1 MQAHK
6 RRQARTVGGLPHACV
21 GDGLMSSLDLMRRRS
36 SSLAAAVAVLS
47 LVAGPAGLARAQG
60 AGGFGAPGGPG
71 GALSPGGLSN
81 GGEAA
86 RSGPGPRGPASGYGG
101 TISGRMNLIG
111 PAGPDALSPPTLS
124 NPAPPP
130 APVFSPERIDRIDPA
145 MINQMRLPNLA
156 PGAVSRPT
164 TATPQPAHAPASTGA
179 IAVAPLA
186 KQPLTLQAS
195 FDEKGLPIRGGV
207 KWRLFTD
214 QADANGEHML
224 VAESSD
230 PHPKFDV
237 DPGSYIVHAV
247 YGLVSAA
254 KFVTVAAGR
263 PTAQTMVL
271 PAGAVRLTAFVGG
284 NKAPDNAVTFTLT
297 RDDGGVARTVAE
309 NVKPA
314 ELLRLPAGS
323 YHVSSIYGDANAN
336 VEADLKIAPGKLVE
350 AQVHHKA
357 AHVSLKLV
365 QSPGGPELRDTSWT
379 ILTPGGDV
387 IRDSIGALTGV
398 VLAEGD
404 YTAIARRDGRLYQQ
418 SFSVKTGFDA
428 TVELTMQ

>member
-1 MQAHK
+1 M
-6 RRQARTVGGLPHACV
+6 G
-21 GDGLMSSLDLMRRRS
+21 RRS
-36 SSLAAAVAVLS
+36 PSFLAAVLAALSLA
-47 LVAGPAGLARAQG
+47 AGPAGGARAQG
-60 AGGFGAPGGPG
+60 PGGFGAPGAPG
-71 GALSPGGLSN
+71 GALAPGGLSN
-81 GGEAA
+81 GEVA
-86 RSGPGPRGPASGYGG
+86 RSGPGPRGPSSGYGG
-101 TISGRMNLIG
+101 TITGRMNLIG
-111 PAGPDALSPPTLS
+111 PAGPDALAPATLS
-124 NPAPPP
+124 DPAPPP
-130 APVFSPERIDRIDPA
+130 APVFSPERIDRLDPNV
-145 MINQMRLPNLA
+145 INQMRLPNLA

-164 TATPQPAHAPASTGA
+164 TSTTKLPPPAATGA
-179 IAVAPLA
+179 VPAAAVAPLA
-186 KQPLTLQAS
+186 KQFLSLQAS
-195 FDEKGLPIRGGV
+195 FDEKGSAIRSGV

-224 VAESSD
+224 VAESTD
-230 PHPKFDV
+230 PHPRFEV
-237 DPGSYIVHAV
+237 DPGAYVVHAV

-263 PTAQTMVL
+263 PTAQTLIM
-271 PAGAVRLTAFVGG
+271 PAGAVRLIAFVGG
-284 NKAPDNAVTFTLT
+284 AKAPDNTVSFTLT

-309 NVKPA
+309 DVKPG

-323 YHVSSIYGDANAN
+323 YHVSSLYGDANAN

-387 IRDSIGALTGV
+387 IRDSIGALSGV

-418 SFSVKTGFDA
+418 SFAVKTGLDA

>member
-1 MQAHK
+1 M
-6 RRQARTVGGLPHACV
+6 G
-21 GDGLMSSLDLMRRRS
+21 RRS
-36 SSLAAAVAVLS
+36 SSLSVVAAAGCLAALWCAPS
-47 LVAGPAGLARAQG
+47 LAQ
-60 AGGFGAPGGPG
+60 GAPGGALAPG
-71 GALSPGGLSN
+71 GMST
-81 GGEAA
+81 GEAA
-86 RSGPGPRGPASGYGG
+86 RSGAGPRAAPGFGG

-111 PAGPDALSPPTLS
+111 PAGPDALSAPDFS
-124 NPAPPP
+124 KPAPPP
-130 APVFSPERIDRIDPA
+130 APVFSPERIDRLDPA
-145 MINQMRLPNLA
+145 VVNQMRLPNLA

-164 TATPQPAHAPASTGA
+164 TSTARPEQAPPSELASPA
-179 IAVAPLA
+179 IPLA
-186 KQPLTLQAS
+186 KQFLTLHATFAES
-195 FDEKGLPIRGGV
+195 GPGVRGGV

-224 VAESSD
+224 VAESTEST
-230 PHPKFDV
+230 PRFEV

-263 PTAQTMVL
+263 PTAQTIIL

-284 NKAPDNAVTFTLT
+284 DKAPAGSVTFKLT
-297 RDDGGVARTVAE
+297 RDDGGVARLVAE
-309 NVKPA
+309 DVKPG

-323 YHVSSIYGDANAN
+323 YHVSSSFGDANAN
-336 VEADLKIAPGKLVE
+336 VEADLKIAPGKMVE

-387 IRDSIGALTGV
+387 IRDSIGALSGV

-404 YTAIARRDGRLYQQ
+404 YMAIARRDGRLYQQ
-418 SFSVKTGFDA
+418 SFAVRTGVNS
-428 TVELTMQ
+428 TVEVPAQ